1 MQKIHI
7 IAVGKIKEDF
17 LRQAFAE
24 YEKRLSGYCDL
35 TVTEIPPQKLPDKPR
50 KAEISAALE
59 TEGEKIL
66 SAVPRGA
73 YLVPMCIEGKKLD
86 SEGVARLLEGN
97 ALSSPCTAFV
107 IGSSYGLADSV
118 KAAANLKLSM
128 SDMTFPHDLARVM
141 LAEQI
146 YRAFKITGGGTYHK

>member
-17 LRQAFAE
+17 LKQAFAE
-24 YEKRLSGYCDL
+24 YKKRLSGYCDL

-50 KAEISAALE
+50 AAEISAALE
-59 TEGEKIL
+59 AEGKKIL
-66 SAVPRGA
+66 AAVPRGA
-73 YLVPMCIEGKKLD
+73 YLVPMCIEGKKPD
-86 SEGVARLLEGN
+86 SEGVARLLKN
-97 ALSSPCTAFV
+97 AAASAPCTVFV

-128 SDMTFPHDLARVM
+128 SEMTFPHDLARVM

-146 YRAFKITGGGTYHK
+146 YRGFKINGGGTYHK